1 MEKVKYF
8 YNFNVIHNKGMNTY
22 IPIDESTEQYSE
34 PSVTDK
40 ESYRL
45 TLASIRGFLSNPVG
59 TAQKGVYSI
68 PAGKNYD
75 PNLDFSFLNR
85 KDLTIVDID
94 NYISRMKAALENSDN
109 ELKLQIEEAIA
120 EAESRKKTDTEKVY
134 SEKTNTSSEG

>member
-1 MEKVKYF
+1 MDKVKYF
-8 YNFNVIHNKGMNTY
+8 YNPNVIHNKGMCDFL
-22 IPIDESTEQYSE
+22 PVDESISQYTE

-68 PAGKNYD
+68 PAGKNYNPD
-75 PNLDFSFLNR
+75 LDFSYLNR

-94 NYISRMKAALENSDN
+94 NYISRMKSALENADK

-120 EAESRKKTDTEKVY
+120 EAESRKQTDENILRHLIVRLD
-134 SEKTNTSSEG
+134 EE